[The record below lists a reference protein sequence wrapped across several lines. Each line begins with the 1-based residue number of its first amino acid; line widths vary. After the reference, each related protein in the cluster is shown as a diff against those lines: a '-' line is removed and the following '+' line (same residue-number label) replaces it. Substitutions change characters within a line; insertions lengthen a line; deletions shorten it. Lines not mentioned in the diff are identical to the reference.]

1 MKIEKGDAFNWY
13 GYHIGIIQSDFQS
26 GMIQVEIA
34 TVSSLSVA
42 RAAYTRIGTANDRI
56 RVPHRI
62 KQITLHHTGSAEP
75 LSEDK
80 DPKQVLNNL
89 YTWGAEERNWWD
101 VPYHYLIDLDGTIY
115 EGRDARFAGD
125 TNTTYDPR
133 GHLLISVMGNY
144 SLQEPTDAQLE
155 AISGLM
161 AFGMEKYGLPIDA
174 IGTHSQYADTT
185 CPGTNLQRL
194 FDGGTLLE
202 MVKKKI
208 AQK

>member
-1 MKIEKGDAFNWY
+1 
-13 GYHIGIIQSDFQS
+13 
-26 GMIQVEIA
+26 
-34 TVSSLSVA
+34 
-42 RAAYTRIGTANDRI
+42 
-56 RVPHRI
+56 
-62 KQITLHHTGSAEP
+62 
-75 LSEDK
+75 
-80 DPKQVLNNL
+80 
-89 YTWGAEERNWWD
+89 
-101 VPYHYLIDLDGTIY
+101 LIDLDGTIY

-161 AFGMEKYGLPIDA
+161 AFGMEKYGLPMDA